1 MNSATARVA
10 GSASADIALTPP
22 VTQDGAVGRL
32 VDPGAS
38 TGSRESLVGRY
49 KPPSAPRGIVAGW
62 AAMMAAGALLACEP
76 PQAPAV
82 CGAIPQQTIVV
93 GESVTV
99 TACFD
104 DPNGDMLGYKVWISD
119 PGVATVTGSG
129 ATVTVTAVRPGN
141 ALVTILADNRHGLK
155 AQQSFQ
161 VLVPNRPPV
170 AVGEIADR
178 EVMVGD
184 SATLDIS
191 DYFSEPD
198 GQALSYTVASD
209 SSVARASV
217 TGAALTV
224 VAVAK
229 GTTAVTLTATDP
241 GGLKATQSF
250 RVTVPNRSPV
260 AEGTVSAQTVEV
272 GDTTT
277 VDMSPFFSDPDGDA
291 LSYSA
296 VTSDTTVTA
305 VRVVDSVVLATA
317 IAKGQATI
325 TVTATDTEGL
335 AATQSFL
342 VTVPNRAPVVADTIP
357 AQTVEV
363 GDAATVDMTP
373 HFSDPDGDALTYM
386 AVAGDPTVAV
396 ASVVEE
402 SVTVT
407 AIAKGET
414 TVTVTA
420 TDTEGLTVAQDF
432 AVTVPNRGP
441 VAVGSIPARTVQVDS
456 VITLDITPY
465 FRDPDGDTLVYAAS
479 TSDTT
484 VARPVTTGATVTVSA
499 VARGEATVTVTAT
512 DTEGLTATQSFAVTV
527 PNRAPVV
534 TNRFSARSIPRGETK
549 TLILA
554 SFFTDPDGDSLTM
567 AAVSSVP
574 RVVATTIA
582 DGVLTLE
589 GRARG
594 SAKVKVTA
602 SDPEGL
608 SAEQEFD
615 VTVTRPPRPNR
626 SPRVTRTISSRRV
639 TPGQSFSADLNAHFS
654 DPDGDRLRFEAASS
668 DVDVATAAVSGRTLV
683 VNATG
688 VGNAT
693 VTVTA
698 EDPDGES
705 ATIQFNVSVARTI
718 GPNRAPTVR
727 ARIPDRNIAPGDS
740 FSADLDDHFR
750 DPDGDPLDFE
760 AVSGDEM
767 VAAAEVSGSDLT
779 VTGVGDG
786 TTTVTVTASDPGNR
800 TASLTFG
807 VTVEEHTG
815 GNRSPRVTRVIS
827 FQTLDLDGTFEAD
840 LDSHF
845 SDPDNDALSYSATSS
860 NGAFATA
867 DVSGSD
873 LTVAAVAAGTT
884 AVTVTAEDPGG
895 LTATLDFDVTVR
907 PPPPPNRAPTVTS
920 TPPDRFWVKNR
931 ALPFQGWRYFEDP
944 DDDPLTYSGTSSNTT
959 VATIAQQSDIVFE
972 VQARSDGTATITATA
987 RDPDGLTVDAS
998 FEFEVGNN
1006 APTVSDPLSG
1016 LTSSPN
1022 QLDSVIMNST
1032 FEDSDG
1038 GDELSYSA
1046 SSSAPAKATVSV
1058 LFSRVYGYYAA
1069 IRGVE
1074 VGEATVTMTARDLG
1088 GLTVDHSFVVTV
1100 ESNRPPRIKRKFP
1113 GRVDLTVG
1121 DTTSFVLSQYFED
1134 PDGDD
1139 LTYSGAVGFRASA
1152 HMSGD
1157 TLHLVGVIAGITV
1170 GEVTAEDTGGKSVSQ
1185 RFTVLV
1191 QDSSSS
1197 DGIGPASGSP
1207 TGTGAIWGVPSALRH
1222 GLRPSLSLGTAPEVP
1237 ITTCLEA
1244 PSFPHRPTAGD
1255 TEPPM
1260 QKNAKQKAEPTRTI
1274 HHTVSGSHSV
1284 DPSASCSWP

>member
-1 MNSATARVA
+1 MPGTPLCSPILTSVPEPLAAAPGRPRSAVLA
-10 GSASADIALTPP
+10 ALA
-22 VTQDGAVGRL
+22 AVCG
-32 VDPGAS
+32 
-38 TGSRESLVGRY
+38 
-49 KPPSAPRGIVAGW
+49 
-62 AAMMAAGALLACEP
+62 LLACEP
-76 PQAPAV
+76 PQPPAV
-82 CGAIPQQTIVV
+82 CGAIPEQTIVV

-104 DPNGDMLGYKVWISD
+104 DPDGDMLGYQVWTSD

-129 ATVTVTAVRPGN
+129 ATVTVTAVSPGN

-155 AQQSFQ
+155 AQQSFR

-184 SATLDIS
+184 SVTLDIS
-191 DYFSEPD
+191 GFFSEPD

-229 GTTAVTLTATDP
+229 GTTAVTLAATDP
-241 GGLKATQSF
+241 GGLTATQSF
-250 RVTVPNRSPV
+250 LVTVPNRAPV
-260 AEGTVSAQTVEV
+260 AEGSVSPQTIEV
-272 GDTTT
+272 GDTAA

-296 VTSDTTVTA
+296 VTSDTTVAAALVADSTVMVTA
-305 VRVVDSVVLATA
+305 V
-317 IAKGQATI
+317 AKGEATI

-357 AQTVEV
+357 AQTVEA
-363 GDAATVDMTP
+363 GDDATVDMTP
-373 HFSDPDGDALTYM
+373 YFTDPDGDALTYM
-386 AVAGDPTVAV
+386 VVAGDPTVAV
-396 ASVVEE
+396 ASVVEA

-420 TDTEGLTVAQDF
+420 TDTEGLAVAQDF

-441 VAVGSIPARTVQVDS
+441 AAVGSIPARTVQVDS
-456 VITLDITPY
+456 VTTLDVTPY
-465 FRDPDGDTLVYAAS
+465 FLDPDGDTLVYAAS

-484 VARPVTTGATVTVSA
+484 VARAVTTGATVTVSA
-499 VARGEATVTVTAT
+499 VAKGEATVTVTAT
-512 DTEGLTATQSFAVTV
+512 DAGGLTATQSFAVTV
-527 PNRAPVV
+527 PNRAPVAA
-534 TNRFSARSIPRGETK
+534 NRFSARSIPRGETE
-549 TLILA
+549 TLVLA
-554 SFFTDPDGDSLTM
+554 SFFTDPDGDSLM
-567 AAVSSVP
+567 IAAVSSVP

-639 TPGQSFSADLNAHFS
+639 TPGQSFSTDLDNHFN

-668 DVDVATAAVSGRTLV
+668 DDAVATAAVSGSELV

-688 VGNAT
+688 LGNAT

-705 ATIQFNVSVARTI
+705 ATTQFNVSVDRTI

-740 FSADLDDHFR
+740 FAADLDDHFR

-760 AVSGDEM
+760 AVSGDED
-767 VAAAEVSGSDLT
+767 VVTATASGSDLT

-815 GNRSPRVTRVIS
+815 GNRSPTVTRVIS

-860 NGAFATA
+860 NSGFATA

-873 LTVAAVAAGTT
+873 LTVTAVAAGTT
-884 AVTVTAEDPGG
+884 TVSVTAEDSGG
-895 LTATLDFDVTVR
+895 LTATMDFEVTVS
-907 PPPPPNRAPTVTS
+907 PPPPPNRAPTVS
-920 TPPDRFWVKNR
+920 NQPPDRFWIQTR
-931 ALPFQGWRYFEDP
+931 ALSFQGWRYFDDP
-944 DDDPLTYSGTSSNTT
+944 DNDPLTYSGVSSNTT
-959 VATIAQQSDIVFE
+959 VATISQRSDFVFE
-972 VQARSDGTATITATA
+972 VNARSDGTATITATA
-987 RDPDGLTVDAS
+987 ADPDGLTVDAS

-1006 APTVSDPLSG
+1006 APTVKDPISG
-1016 LTSSPN
+1016 LTSSPT

-1058 LFSRVYGYYAA
+1058 LFSDLYGDYAA
-1069 IRGVE
+1069 ITGVAA
-1074 VGEATVTMTARDLG
+1074 GEATVTMTARDIG

-1100 ESNRPPRIKRKFP
+1100 DSNRPPRIKRNF

-1134 PDGDD
+1134 PDQDD
-1139 LTYSGAVGFRASA
+1139 LTYSAAVGFRASA

-1157 TLHLVGVIAGITV
+1157 TLRLVGVIAGITV
-1170 GEVTAEDTGGKSVSQ
+1170 GQVTAEDTGGKTVSQ
-1185 RFTVLV
+1185 NFTVWV
-1191 QDSSSS
+1191 QDPSSS
-1197 DGIGPASGSP
+1197 DGIGPGSGSP
-1207 TGTGAIWGVPSALRH
+1207 TGTGANPMDGALSAPPPSSESRRRGDRQAAARPPWEPALPRASFLPAPPARPPRH
-1222 GLRPSLSLGTAPEVP
+1222 G
-1237 ITTCLEA
+1237 
-1244 PSFPHRPTAGD
+1244 HR
-1255 TEPPM
+1255 
-1260 QKNAKQKAEPTRTI
+1260 
-1274 HHTVSGSHSV
+1274 
-1284 DPSASCSWP
+1284 